1 MQKEKITNLHS
12 QEGQEDQRHLFHPT
26 NEIKSIFYCILL
38 CKMIIAN
45 IPQCFNSTG
54 NAITAQS
61 ELNSAM
67 EGFQATIV
75 LMTNNLAHL
84 FTISSWNTVDSRSTR

>member
-1 MQKEKITNLHS
+1 MVIVYTWTCKLTVTPELRWANTINQMQKEKITNLHS

-54 NAITAQS
+54 NAITA
-61 ELNSAM
+61 
-67 EGFQATIV
+67 
-75 LMTNNLAHL
+75 
-84 FTISSWNTVDSRSTR
+84 